1 MTSIISKSEAA
12 YISSALLATPTP
24 TRADGRA
31 LLDYRSI
38 SVETGVA
45 PAANGSG
52 RAVIGTANDATE
64 VIAAVRL
71 DVEDV
76 DDSADRPFGCSV
88 TW

>member
-1 MTSIISKSEAA
+1 MTSIVSKSEAA
-12 YISSALLATPTP
+12 YISSALLAIPVP
-24 TRADGRA
+24 TRADGRS
-31 LLDYRSI
+31 LLDYRAI

-52 RAVIGTANDATE
+52 RAVIGVVGTDATE

-76 DDSADRPFGCSV
+76 EEERPFSCSV